1 MTCINAVFGH
11 MGASANDVC
20 TPDLG
25 KAKIAANNILG
36 LRSQLIQAGPQDE
49 PSDNHTHGEQG
60 TGAVVDF
67 DRVAFAYPTRPGVSV
82 LKSVSLQVFSGQ
94 TVGIVGASGSG
105 KSTLL
110 ALLQRFYQ
118 PRSGTLSVF
127 GRPLSQQDP
136 DAYRRRLAVVS
147 QEPTL
152 FRGQLKFFHNRA
164 RNSENSIS
172 DVCPG
177 SIRENILLGVDEDQ
191 VSEEEMVQAAE
202 AAHLTDCI
210 ASLPEGY
217 DTDCGARGI
226 SLSGGQKQR
235 VAIARALVRKPELL
249 LLDEPTSA
257 LDAESE
263 RVGKSSP
270 HSVYSDLLPAILS
283 D

>member
-1 MTCINAVFGH
+1 M
-11 MGASANDVC
+11 
-20 TPDLG
+20 
-25 KAKIAANNILG
+25 
-36 LRSQLIQAGPQDE
+36 
-49 PSDNHTHGEQG
+49 EQG
-60 TGAVVDF
+60 TGAVVNF
-67 DRVAFAYPTRPGVSV
+67 DKVAFAYPTRPGVSV
-82 LKSVSLQVFSGQ
+82 LKSVSLQVFPGQ
-94 TVGIVGASGSG
+94 TIGIVGASGSG

-110 ALLQRFYQ
+110 ALLQRFYE

-152 FRGQLKFFHNRA
+152 FRGQLKFFHGRS
-164 RNSENSIS
+164 RNSENSTS

-270 HSVYSDLLPAILS
+270 HSGHSDLVPAVLA